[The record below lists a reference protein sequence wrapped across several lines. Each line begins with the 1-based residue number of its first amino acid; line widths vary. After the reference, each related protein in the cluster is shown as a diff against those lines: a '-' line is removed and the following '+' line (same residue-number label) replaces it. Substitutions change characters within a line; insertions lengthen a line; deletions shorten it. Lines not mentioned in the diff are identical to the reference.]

1 MSRNPP
7 DHCLERA
14 LTRRVQNEQTQAGDA
29 DGNGKRTNKRRSLT
43 RTHLAASDKNE
54 LDEGE
59 QRTDACHGQN
69 RCKAHEEGEAREGLP
84 FSDPSARVL
93 HPIARNF
100 IKSSWRTHGLH
111 FSSAR
116 TPSQAYASFLKT
128 LMLLFR
134 YSDVV
139 LTLD

>member
-1 MSRNPP
+1 
-7 DHCLERA
+7 
-14 LTRRVQNEQTQAGDA
+14 
-29 DGNGKRTNKRRSLT
+29 
-43 RTHLAASDKNE
+43 
-54 LDEGE
+54 
-59 QRTDACHGQN
+59 
-69 RCKAHEEGEAREGLP
+69 
-84 FSDPSARVL
+84 
-93 HPIARNF
+93 
-100 IKSSWRTHGLH
+100 LH